1 MILQLAPQG
10 DGGNDAT
17 DVEPTSFNPQTIT
30 GTSTAD
36 LCSER
41 AAALLH
47 PTLTWQASSDGDDV
61 YIVWEQDGDIKF
73 TAGHGCADANGCE
86 FGDIKDLSANAGR
99 STEARVAT
107 SPDGQFVHVTWQD
120 NTPGN
125 DEIDLLKKHRWW

>member
-1 MILQLAPQG
+1 MA
-10 DGGNDAT
+10 
-17 DVEPTSFNPQTIT
+17 
-30 GTSTAD
+30 
-36 LCSER
+36 
-41 AAALLH
+41 
-47 PTLTWQASSDGDDV
+47 ASSDGDDV

-86 FGDIKDLSANAGR
+86 FGDIKDLSNANTGR

-125 DEIDLLKKHRWW
+125 DEIDY